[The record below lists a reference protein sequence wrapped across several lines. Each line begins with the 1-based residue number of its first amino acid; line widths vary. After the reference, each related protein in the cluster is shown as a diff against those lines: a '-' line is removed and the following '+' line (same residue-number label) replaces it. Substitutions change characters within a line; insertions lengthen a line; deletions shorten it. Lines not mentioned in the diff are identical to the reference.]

1 MRHAEAQAGLLYEK
15 DLPAVLPEEPDPQM
29 RAYLVR
35 LMERFEIAYPHKPQE
50 ADLWLVPQALP
61 DSQPEETAALAAAP
75 DATRLR
81 YTYPALPEGLVA
93 RAIVRLHEFIE
104 EAKGRKQQWASGAIL
119 AREGARALLRKE
131 PKDRVLVTVTG
142 PVEARQQLAGLCQA
156 VMRDIHQDIRG
167 LDPVEEMQVE
177 GIWVETAT
185 LEVDERNTR
194 PTGINTRDRGTVM
207 IDPEATNNAFTKK
220 AARQEEVWKPS
231 VFISY
236 SKKDVNQRKR
246 LELDLIVLKNAGL
259 LAAHWHDRM
268 IDPGDPWDETIQRE
282 LAGADVVIV
291 LVSAAALATEYI
303 TQFEI
308 PPALAG
314 KAVVVPL
321 ILEECQ
327 WELTA
332 LEPLNAL
339 PEKGVPINKW
349 NPRADGWKSA
359 ATGLKKVFRKLID
372 GRRAGA

>member
-1 MRHAEAQAGLLYEK
+1 
-15 DLPAVLPEEPDPQM
+15 
-29 RAYLVR
+29 
-35 LMERFEIAYPHKPQE
+35 
-50 ADLWLVPQALP
+50 
-61 DSQPEETAALAAAP
+61 
-75 DATRLR
+75 
-81 YTYPALPEGLVA
+81 
-93 RAIVRLHEFIE
+93 
-104 EAKGRKQQWASGAIL
+104 
-119 AREGARALLRKE
+119 
-131 PKDRVLVTVTG
+131 
-142 PVEARQQLAGLCQA
+142 
-156 VMRDIHQDIRG
+156 DIHQDIRG
-167 LDPVEEMQVE
+167 LDPVEEMQAE

-185 LEVDERNTR
+185 LEVDERNAR
-194 PTGINTRDRGTVM
+194 PTGINTRDRGTVD
-207 IDPEATNNAFTKK
+207 IDPAVANNAFTKK

-236 SKKDVNQRKR
+236 SKSNVNQRKR

-268 IDPGDPWDETIQRE
+268 IDPGDPWDAAIQRE

-359 ATGLKKVFRKLID
+359 ATGLKKLFRKLID
-372 GRRAGA
+372 ARKARA